1 VNAIA
6 PGIVVTEMLIETMHV
21 DESTALGMGKGI
33 PAGRTG
39 TPDDIAAAA
48 VFLAAP
54 ASEWTTG
61 QTLVVSGGQ

>member
-1 VNAIA
+1 
-6 PGIVVTEMLIETMHV
+6 
-21 DESTALGMGKGI
+21 MGKPI

-39 TPDDIAAAA
+39 VPEDIAAAA

-61 QTLVVSGGQ
+61 QTIVVSGGQ